1 MSGVRNLTGVGVG
14 LRARHYRDF
23 LQQRPRV
30 DWLEVHTENY
40 LQPGG
45 LDRHVL
51 FELRQDYPI
60 SLHGVG
66 LGLGS
71 AQGYSLDHLQQIAKL
86 VRELQPA
93 LVSEHL
99 CWAQVLDRNLNDLLP
114 LPLSAQ
120 ALALICERVSQAQ
133 DCLQR
138 RILLE
143 NVSTYLRYRIDAMS
157 EIEFMSEVAKRTGC
171 GILLDVNNLYVNQC
185 NQQESAEFAIGQ
197 VMAQAVGEIHLAG
210 HLLTPGAVVDH
221 HGDVV
226 AQPVWDLYRLA
237 LARLGNVPTLIEW
250 DTDIPEL
257 EVLLAEADKARALM
271 QDVLGSAAPAEPRF
285 TPSTAVLHATPQ
297 QASYPGTEAL
307 SAQPQAGIGDIA
319 DIADIADIQSGF
331 VAALLAQHAPE
342 VFRGDDEQNRQR
354 FTRYRGN
361 MVAMQEKTLAAA
373 FPVLQQL
380 VGEEFFAALARAF
393 GHACPSESG
402 NLNLFGAHFA
412 RFLAQFP
419 HVADYPYFPD
429 VARLEWAVQGAYY
442 ADDGHK
448 LLPSS
453 LLGLAPEVLDQSCFR
468 LQPACS
474 LIESKWA
481 IADLWHAHQP
491 GSGIAFPPQLATP
504 CHVLVCRPAWKPQ
517 VVALSAARHAM
528 LAALAEGQTFGAA
541 LDMALQIDDEFD
553 VIGALQQCL
562 AHDLLQANAPH

>member
-1 MSGVRNLTGVGVG
+1 MSGARSLTGVGVG

-71 AQGYSLDHLQQIAKL
+71 AQGYSLDHLQSIARL

-99 CWAQVLDRNLNDLLP
+99 CWAAVPERNLNDLLP

-138 RILLE
+138 PILLE

-157 EIEFMSEVAKRTGC
+157 EIEFMSEVARRTGC

-185 NQQESAEFAIGQ
+185 NQEESAQLAIDQ

-237 LARLGNVPTLIEW
+237 LQRFGSVPTLIEW

-271 QDVLGSAAPAEPRF
+271 QEVSASAAPAGHGF
-285 TPSTAVLHATPQ
+285 TPQAVPVSD
-297 QASYPGTEAL
+297 SYAMAEPERDL
-307 SAQPQAGIGDIA
+307 
-319 DIADIADIQSGF
+319 ADIQSGF

-354 FTRYRGN
+354 FSRYRGN
-361 MVAMQEKTLAAA
+361 MAAIQEKTLAAA
-373 FPVLQQL
+373 FPVLEQL

-402 NLNLFGAHFA
+402 NLNLFGAHFS

-442 ADDGHK
+442 ADDGLK

-468 LQPACS
+468 LQPACTLMAS
-474 LIESKWA
+474 EWA
-481 IADLWHAHQP
+481 IAELWHAHQP
-491 GSGIAFPPQLATP
+491 GSELAFPPQLATP
-504 CHVLVCRPAWKPQ
+504 SCVLVCRPAWKPQ

-528 LAALAEGQTFGAA
+528 LAALADGQTFGAA
-541 LDMALQIDDEFD
+541 LDAALQIDDGFD
-553 VIGALQQCL
+553 VIAALQQCL
-562 AHDLLQANAPH
+562 ALDLLQASAPH